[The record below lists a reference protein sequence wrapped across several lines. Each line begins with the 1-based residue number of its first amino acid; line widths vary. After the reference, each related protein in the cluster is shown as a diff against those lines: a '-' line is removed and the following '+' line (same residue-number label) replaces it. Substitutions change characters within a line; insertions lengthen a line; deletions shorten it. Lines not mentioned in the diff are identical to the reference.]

1 MSQETSRPPSSR
13 ADAIVAATAMATLF
27 ALVVVLGLRGLL
39 LLGAHNHYL
48 ELVFI
53 ILILGA
59 PVSWLLA
66 RRTAGGRGR
75 WLLFGA
81 ISLSALAFVALRP
94 LPVTTIEMELDR
106 APMSAELM
114 LAWPTDEGD
123 TAHVTDTIAR
133 GDAPARAVFLLPRP
147 IRERRPA
154 YTLHLGEVN
163 GTWDIRRLSY
173 GTDFLGRHVPLAHFR
188 GETLFQ
194 VISGTDSLN
203 RLSLQQDMVR
213 LRNTA
218 GAKAS
223 LSVVRDREVLHEHLV
238 AGRVTFVR
246 GAWLAL
252 YLLLAAAVSWP
263 ASLARV
269 TRPATSR
276 LQHHLTT

>member
-1 MSQETSRPPSSR
+1 MSRQTAPPASSR
-13 ADAIVAATAMATLF
+13 ADAIVAATAMATLL
-27 ALVVVLGLRGLL
+27 ALVVVLGLRALL

-53 ILILGA
+53 LLIVGA
-59 PVSWLLA
+59 PVSWLLT
-66 RRTAGGRGR
+66 RRAAGGRGR

-81 ISLSALAFVALRP
+81 LSLSALAFVALRP
-94 LPVTTIEMELDR
+94 LPVTTIEVEMER
-106 APMSAELM
+106 APMSAEVM
-114 LAWPTDEGD
+114 LAWPTDQGD

-133 GDAPARAVFLLPRP
+133 GDAPARAMFLLPRP

-163 GTWDIRRLSY
+163 GTWNIRRVSY

-188 GETLFQ
+188 GEALFQ
-194 VISGTDSLN
+194 VISGADSLN
-203 RLSLQQDMVR
+203 RLALHQDLVR

-238 AGRVTFVR
+238 PGRVSLVR
-246 GAWLAL
+246 GAWLAV

-263 ASLARV
+263 ASLARF
-269 TRPATSR
+269 TGPATSR